1 MSESSLSASTPKR
14 DSAAAEESMVKV
26 PQIELSML
34 YYNNSGDCL
43 IVESMGH
50 IYELFATY
58 FLASTCSH

>member
-1 MSESSLSASTPKR
+1 M
-14 DSAAAEESMVKV
+14 DSAAAEESTVKV

-43 IVESMGH
+43 IVESMEH

-58 FLASTCSH
+58 FLASTCSR